1 MFNTQRLQLRK
12 IIIHH
17 FHSCL
22 SNLYKV
28 DCSPYSALQRFVILS
43 ESLYTLPLTWD
54 RKSWQPTLAKRQA
67 LYGFIIASF
76 ISFVAASLIISS
88 GIWEIVAFAKDP
100 TLSIMTHILTVFYM
114 CGQSI
119 CISLIHCWWVYA
131 EDLRFI
137 LVGSWSLSGQK
148 GMEFLKLLVF
158 VSPVTLALAIT
169 GMARVT
175 GK

>member
-1 MFNTQRLQLRK
+1 MFNTLRLQLRK

-17 FHSCL
+17 FHSSL
-22 SNLYKV
+22 SSLYKV

-54 RKSWQPTLAKRQA
+54 RKTWQPILAKRQA

-88 GIWEIVAFAKDP
+88 GIWEIIAFAKDP
-100 TLSIMTHILTVFYM
+100 SVNNDTHSHRILHVWAIHFHLSHPL
-114 CGQSI
+114 
-119 CISLIHCWWVYA
+119 
-131 EDLRFI
+131 
-137 LVGSWSLSGQK
+137 LVGVCGGPWLHSCWH
-148 GMEFLKLLVF
+148 LVPFRTKRYGVFEPLGF

-169 GMARVT
+169 RMARVT
-175 GK
+175 GN